1 MLLEIFLIYH
11 IPPNIRTSKIAHLN
25 KKVWATQLSKVPEIT
40 AFAKEH
46 QLSWSIDHLLL
57 IFCSLLVPLIFTQI
71 LSESLKLMV
80 YGVTNTLGRA
90 NEYKWEIPWT
100 SLAHGRPHSHLLPL
114 STLGLRY
121 RNRPEYHHYWESL
134 HNCLL
139 KTFVPA
145 LLVGLIPLGEVIW
158 SSSVCDEPRWRGS
171 QWLPRF

>member
-25 KKVWATQLSKVPEIT
+25 KKVWATQLSKMPEIT

-46 QLSWSIDHLLL
+46 QLSWSIDHLFL

-90 NEYKWEIPWT
+90 NEYK
-100 SLAHGRPHSHLLPL
+100 
-114 STLGLRY
+114 
-121 RNRPEYHHYWESL
+121 
-134 HNCLL
+134 
-139 KTFVPA
+139 
-145 LLVGLIPLGEVIW
+145 
-158 SSSVCDEPRWRGS
+158 
-171 QWLPRF
+171 